1 MRSRTW
7 VAAVL
12 SGSLAVATVVASV
25 GVGTAATSGTAA
37 KWASHS
43 RTALAPC
50 MGADLKVTLGRS
62 EGTAGTSYQRI
73 HVANTGSQ
81 ACTVSGYPRVSF
93 RNAAGRPVGLPSL
106 HQNFTGVP
114 IRVIT
119 IEPGRLAHTDVAIPD
134 AFNFPRHAC
143 KPQDT
148 RRLRFTPP
156 HRSLSHV
163 FAYRTTICT
172 TENGRTMVGPMRRGR
187 GQ

>member
-12 SGSLAVATVVASV
+12 SAALAAATVASV
-25 GVGTAATSGTAA
+25 GVGTTAA
-37 KWASHS
+37 FGSAAGTQGHG
-43 RTALAPC
+43 RAVLAPC
-50 MGADLKVTLGRS
+50 LGADLKVTLGRS
-62 EGTAGTSYQRI
+62 EGAAGTIYQRI

-93 RNAAGRPVGLPSL
+93 RNAAGQPVGLPSL
-106 HQNFTGVP
+106 RQNFTGVP

-119 IEPGRLAHTDVAIPD
+119 IEPGRLAHTDVAIPQ
-134 AFNFPRHAC
+134 AANFPRRSC
-143 KPQDT
+143 KPQHT

-156 HRSLSHV
+156 HRSLRHV
-163 FAYRTTICT
+163 FTYRTTICT

-187 GQ
+187 GT